1 MKKWWQQVNRG
12 LLLLAL
18 AVLAVSVYLIIYA
31 AEIKKDKKVVKEI
44 SEQFISDSSVYFICP
59 SDLDFWA
66 QEEFTEDEL
75 SSSMSAQLEPVSS
88 YYCENDAVRD
98 MQIKYYFSFFATTRE
113 NQICPVNCV
122 RKPLKVDIEEIYN
135 GSATVVVNTQTTME
149 YKKEDETML
158 SEVFTSDETL
168 TFLKQDGEW
177 KLVSVTSNVMNIEQ

>member
-66 QEEFTEDEL
+66 EDEL